1 MSLFG
6 FTRMFNTFSPIKA
19 ITVLRGLTIMGFVK
33 RNNVDCVISKNNIF
47 VKIYILVALVYLEEF
62 VKIIN
67 GNERK

>member
-19 ITVLRGLTIMGFVK
+19 ITVLRGLTVMGFVK
-33 RNNVDCVISKNNIF
+33 RNNVDCVISKTNIY
-47 VKIYILVALVYLEEF
+47 VILV
-62 VKIIN
+62 N